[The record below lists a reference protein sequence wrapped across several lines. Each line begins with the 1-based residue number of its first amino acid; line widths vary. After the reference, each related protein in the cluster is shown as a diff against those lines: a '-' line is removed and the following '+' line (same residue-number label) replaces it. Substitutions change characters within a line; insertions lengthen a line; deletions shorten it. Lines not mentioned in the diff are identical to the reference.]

1 MIFLFLWHNFIVYLN
16 LFADL
21 MTMLCSDGAFCE
33 TVLSFKLAVEESLN
47 LNLKEYQNDSHL
59 MFISPSKVKD
69 KQYS

>member
-1 MIFLFLWHNFIVYLN
+1 
-16 LFADL
+16 